1 VADAERS
8 RDHPPP
14 RHPQEQRTIPR
25 RSLPFFPGWE
35 LLDKAGRKAARQPTT
50 DTASSTAKPAD
61 TTTEE

>member
-1 VADAERS
+1 VAEQSDRVTI
-8 RDHPPP
+8 
-14 RHPQEQRTIPR
+14 RHPGTHQEQTVAR

-35 LLDKAGRKAARQPTT
+35 LLDKAGRKAARQPATT

>member
-1 VADAERS
+1 VADA
-8 RDHPPP
+8 DDVTI
-14 RHPQEQRTIPR
+14 RHPGTREQRTIPR

-35 LLDKAGRKAARQPTT
+35 LLDKAGRKAARQP